1 MPFISTMELLKNVA
15 SCVALLEGLDVLSL
29 VASAFSLPVALLNGL
44 FEQSE
49 VAIN

>member
-1 MPFISTMELLKNVA
+1 MSPA
-15 SCVALLEGLDVLSL
+15 AVALLEGLDVLSL